1 MRDIICAVDM
11 AIETFLYHLKN
22 FILAYQEK
30 QEEKKMANREKL
42 VTIKEN
48 LLNVQG
54 GSDALLFNSK
64 TKLAT
69 ELAEIV
75 IILEGK
81 IKKMEATLNLKDD
94 KIKAL
99 TRKLQE
105 KGVVV

>member
-1 MRDIICAVDM
+1 M
-11 AIETFLYHLKN
+11 AIETFLYHIKN

-30 QEEKKMANREKL
+30 QEEKKMLNREKL

-54 GSDALLFNSK
+54 GNDALLFNNK

-81 IKKMEATLNLKDD
+81 IRKMEATLALKED
-94 KIKAL
+94 KINAL

-105 KGVVV
+105 KGVVA